1 MTMKVGESMYTLAHR
16 GLSRRFPENSLV
28 AFKEALKSEFDG
40 VETDVQMT
48 KDGQLVLLHDAKIN
62 RTSTGKGKLANYTYE
77 ELLQYNFNNDHHG
90 HYAICL
96 LEDLLKLI
104 KESKKIVNLE
114 IKKEAL
120 SGTVEKTVA
129 LVESMHLKEQVYYS
143 STSVMQL
150 DTIKKLSPT
159 SYCGYIVSHH
169 LKKANAII
177 HDHHFDGIHARYSL
191 LKFKDLLYY
200 QKVGVK
206 VGAWTLNNKK
216 DLLYFKENNI
226 MFVFMNDFIL

>member
-1 MTMKVGESMYTLAHR
+1 M
-16 GLSRRFPENSLV
+16 
-28 AFKEALKSEFDG
+28 
-40 VETDVQMT
+40 
-48 KDGQLVLLHDAKIN
+48 
-62 RTSTGKGKLANYTYE
+62 
-77 ELLQYNFNNDHHG
+77 
-90 HYAICL
+90 
-96 LEDLLKLI
+96 
-104 KESKKIVNLE
+104 
-114 IKKEAL
+114 
-120 SGTVEKTVA
+120 EKTVA
-129 LVESMHLKEQVYYS
+129 LVASMHLESQVYYS
-143 STSVMQL
+143 SASIAQL

-169 LKKANAII
+169 LQKANAII

-206 VGAWTLNNKK
+206 VGAWTLKNKK